1 MFGSVCSMRTSKLP
15 DPTITGNAG
24 SFFKNPI
31 VDIRIAQH
39 LKAEYPFCPQYVQ
52 QDGVKLAAGWLIDQC
67 GLKGHQIGGAAV
79 HMKQALVLINKDGLA
94 TGKDIVNLAA
104 CIRQKV
110 FERFGVQLEP
120 EVRFIGQYG
129 EINAVDAIS

>member
-1 MFGSVCSMRTSKLP
+1 
-15 DPTITGNAG
+15 
-24 SFFKNPI
+24 
-31 VDIRIAQH
+31 
-39 LKAEYPFCPQYVQ
+39 
-52 QDGVKLAAGWLIDQC
+52 LIDQC

-79 HMKQALVLINKDGLA
+79 HMKQALVLINKEGLA

-104 CIRQKV
+104 YIRQKV